1 MKYFKIILFALSVV
15 LFTSCV
21 KFPKPTPETPD
32 SKIPVDFDWKT
43 VQDIKLTIQVSPIA
57 GIPDTYTRII
67 KIYTSPL
74 LKDGSMVASG
84 AAKPGVPYVVTIS
97 LPMDLKK
104 LYIQEVLPT
113 GTKTVKIIEISG
125 TNMTFTTS
133 ATSKPDSKVS
143 LNASFSSP
151 SVPVPANYDVEITN
165 NSSVNFVGF
174 GPGESSAHGNTYKSY
189 IIKEG
194 VNRTS
199 SISLSN
205 WQDHAILYVKGTYD
219 VNSANIGKAS
229 LVILPG
235 GVVRFSNSLSNGT
248 VNATAPPVIYIH
260 EGGSLYIGKTTNIS
274 GGGVIV
280 NKGTITAND
289 VFGINN
295 SSIIYNEGIIQ
306 ISKSGKGV
314 EVTNN
319 SQMFNSGNI
328 DVKKFELTVG
338 ATTLN
343 DIGGRITT
351 ANYYQT
357 NLSVMNNHHQIVA
370 TGTFETSSSAV
381 TNNFCNITANITDLK
396 GYGGSVNL
404 YGGSLWETQ
413 TLKVGGNTITM
424 HGGSMMIT
432 NNFSEL
438 NAMTLKSASDQ
449 YSVFKVTGSLITFM
463 YKSSSISGN
472 IEFVYSNLTDGSG
485 TNGRV
490 NYEHLFTDGLSILT
504 KNQTKNISAT
514 TCNDGKGQ
522 IVVIPPSITDNDGD
536 GVQQGED
543 IDDNDPTI
551 AFASYF
557 PNESGWASYAF
568 EDLYPWPGDYDMND
582 LVLVFK
588 ITKYSNSSN
597 KFTMMKFDYL
607 IKASGSSKDLAAAF
621 QLDKITASNVSS
633 VTGDVAEED
642 APFPKNPNGTEA
654 GVSLAVIPL
663 FNTIQ
668 SIVPVQNGPFL
679 NTVSGKHTN
688 IQQKSIT
695 IRFISPVES
704 SDLSVNNAF
713 NFFIIRNDNGQKSRG
728 LEIHLP
734 TFSPTSKVD
743 MSVLAGGQLHP
754 SDKYKTKDGMM
765 WGILIP
771 EVFEHPYEGNVVSSA
786 YLRFEPWAFSGGTD
800 YTDWYKN
807 IEGYRDNTKIYSV
820 N

>member
-1 MKYFKIILFALSVV
+1 
-15 LFTSCV
+15 
-21 KFPKPTPETPD
+21 
-32 SKIPVDFDWKT
+32 
-43 VQDIKLTIQVSPIA
+43 
-57 GIPDTYTRII
+57 
-67 KIYTSPL
+67 
-74 LKDGSMVASG
+74 MVASG

-351 ANYYQT
+351 LNYYQT
-357 NLSVMNNHHQIVA
+357 NLSMMNNHHQIVA
-370 TGTFETSSSAV
+370 TGTFKTSSTAV

-396 GYGGSVNL
+396 GAGGSVNL
-404 YGGSLWETQ
+404 HGGSLWETQ

-424 HGGSMMIT
+424 HGGSMMIA

-438 NAMTLKSASDQ
+438 YGMTLTSSSSE
-449 YSVFKVTGSLITFM
+449 YSVFKVTGSLVTFL
-463 YKSSSISGN
+463 YKGSTVSGR
-472 IEFVYSNLTDGSG
+472 IEFVYSNLVEGSG
-485 TNGRV
+485 TNGKA
-490 NYEHLFTDGLSILT
+490 NYQPSFTDPLSLLT
-504 KNQTKNISAT
+504 NTQSKNIVAT

-522 IVVIPPSITDNDGD
+522 IVAPPPVITDNDGD
-536 GVQQGED
+536 GVQQSQD
-543 IDDNDPTI
+543 IDDNDPSV

-557 PNESGWASYAF
+557 PSQTGWASYAF
-568 EDLYPWPGDYDMND
+568 EDLYPWKGDYDMND
-582 LVLVFK
+582 LVLAFRK
-588 ITKYSNSSN
+588 IIYTNSSN
-597 KFTMMKFDYL
+597 MATRIGFKYSV
-607 IKASGSSKDLAAAF
+607 KASGSTYSISAAF
-621 QLDKITASNVSS
+621 QLDLINSSNIAS
-633 VTGDVAEED
+633 VTGQNITGS
-642 APFPKNPNGTEA
+642 APFSLSSNGTES

-663 FNTIQ
+663 FNKVSDATNIE
-668 SIVPVQNGPFL
+668 SLNFL
-679 NTVSGKHTN
+679 NTVPGSYNLTPEN
-688 IQQKSIT
+688 TIQINLST
-695 IRFISPVES
+695 PVQPS
-704 SDLSVNNAF
+704 NLTSDNF
-713 NFFIIRNDNGQKSRG
+713 NFFIIVNARG
-728 LEIHLP
+728 DIQRGKEVHLP
-734 TFSPTSKVD
+734 GYPPTTKMDNVYLSGK
-743 MSVLAGGQLHP
+743 QLHP
-754 SDKYKTKDGMM
+754 VDKFKFSDGMM
-765 WGILIP
+765 WGIMLP
-771 EVFEHPYEGNVVSSA
+771 VVFEYPAELKAVNNA
-786 YLRFEPWAFSGGTD
+786 YLKFEAWAQSSGVE
-800 YTDWYKN
+800 YPDWYVNIPGYRN
-807 IEGYRDNTKIYSV
+807 IEDIYTY
-820 N
+820 